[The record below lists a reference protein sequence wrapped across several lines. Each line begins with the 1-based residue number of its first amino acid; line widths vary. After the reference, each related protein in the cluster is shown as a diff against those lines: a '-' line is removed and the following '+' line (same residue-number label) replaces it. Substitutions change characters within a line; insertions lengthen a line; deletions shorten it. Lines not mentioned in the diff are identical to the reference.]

1 MRMTGFGCIDLDVL
15 SAPIGEESH
24 VGADPRTDTSLSSLY
39 LALKDMR
46 ASTRAN
52 EKIINGP
59 PPQTTEENSLYQA
72 AEAGLPRQWSQIRE
86 VSQELLAEKAKD
98 LEVASWL
105 TEALVRHDGFPGLAD
120 GLALIRNLTEAYWD
134 TGLFPQEDEDGLET
148 RLAPVVALNGLE
160 GRPSPLLQAL
170 RRIPITD
177 GATDD
182 QLQLWHFD
190 EATEI
195 AQIVDPQQQS
205 DRLSAGGTS
214 MGMLDA
220 ALLKSSKDFLR
231 QTYTAA
237 KTAREHF
244 LAVLETLYSK
254 TGDMPPGSMLSG
266 ALDRLISCY
275 DAKVAHMLVDPD
287 EAGNATGEGA
297 VSSGGSGGGIGGL
310 GSREDAF
317 QAILRIADFFDQREP
332 QALLGQSLREVVRRG
347 RLPMLGLLEEL
358 LPDNDQRMV
367 FLQRS
372 GIKIDSG
379 YSSE

>member
-1 MRMTGFGCIDLDVL
+1 MTGFGCVDIDVL
-15 SAPIGEESH
+15 SAQISDENR
-24 VGADPRTDTSLSSLY
+24 VGADPRTDTSLSSPY
-39 LALKDMR
+39 LALKDLR

-86 VSQELLAEKAKD
+86 VSQELLGGQAKD

-120 GLALIRNLTEAYWD
+120 GLALIRSLVENYWD
-134 TGLFPQEDEDGLET
+134 EGLFPQEDEDGLET
-148 RLAPVVALNGLE
+148 RLAPIIALNGLE
-160 GRPSPLLQAL
+160 GRASPLLQAL

-195 AQIVDPQQQS
+195 AQIVDAQQQS

-244 LAVLETLYSK
+244 TAVLETLYTK

-275 DAKVAHMLVDPD
+275 DSKVAHMLVDPED
-287 EAGNATGEGA
+287 GGDSTGDGGA
-297 VSSGGSGGGIGGL
+297 SGGGGSQGGVGGL
-310 GSREDAF
+310 NSREEAF
-317 QAILRIADFFDQREP
+317 QAILRIADYFDQREP
-332 QALLGQSLREVVRRG
+332 QALLGHSLREVVRRG

-379 YSSE
+379 GSSEY